1 MALSCTK
8 VVCCYKFTHVAN
20 RLVGVN
26 LHKKREIGEMFDST
40 PITHAGLYA
49 YLGDIIRSCK
59 NFLNPIV
66 AALAD
71 TAYLIVAVYLY
82 KHTLPNFQ
90 IFH

>member
-1 MALSCTK
+1 MVLSCTK

-40 PITHAGLYA
+40 LFTQAGLNSYMR
-49 YLGDIIRSCK
+49 DVIQSCK
-59 NFLNPIV
+59 SFLNPIV
-66 AALAD
+66 AVLVD
-71 TAYLIVAVYLY
+71 TTYLIVAVYLY
-82 KHTLPNFQ
+82 KHTLPNFL

>member
-1 MALSCTK
+1 M
-8 VVCCYKFTHVAN
+8 YKGSLLLKITHVAN

-26 LHKKREIGEMFDST
+26 LHKKQKIGEMFDAT
-40 PITHAGLYA
+40 PFTHVDLKA
-49 YLGDIIRSCK
+49 YMDDIIRSCK

-66 AALAD
+66 AVLVD
-71 TAYLIVAVYLY
+71 TAYLIVVVYLY

>member
-1 MALSCTK
+1 MYKGSLLLQIYSCSESISG
-8 VVCCYKFTHVAN
+8 CKFT
-20 RLVGVN
+20 
-26 LHKKREIGEMFDST
+26 KKREIGEMFDST
-40 PITHAGLYA
+40 PITHAGLRA
-49 YLGDIIRSCK
+49 YMGDIIRSCK